1 MSTPFSGD
9 SPRNPSTLRFEVPVF
24 VSRLVS
30 QPRSPRAPRSIYLSD
45 GGVLENTGILALLQ
59 RRQRRILAV
68 YTGEESVGQD
78 GVGMGAKIFGVLM
91 GFLGNH
97 QKRPLKLQSAKNSD
111 VERPDIYIYLY
122 LIYICVYTCTLCYIT
137 VTYYFLF

>member
-1 MSTPFSGD
+1 M
-9 SPRNPSTLRFEVPVF
+9 
-24 VSRLVS
+24 
-30 QPRSPRAPRSIYLSD
+30 
-45 GGVLENTGILALLQ
+45 
-59 RRQRRILAV
+59 

-111 VERPDIYIYLY
+111 VERPDIYIY
-122 LIYICVYTCTLCYIT
+122 IYI
-137 VTYYFLF
+137 